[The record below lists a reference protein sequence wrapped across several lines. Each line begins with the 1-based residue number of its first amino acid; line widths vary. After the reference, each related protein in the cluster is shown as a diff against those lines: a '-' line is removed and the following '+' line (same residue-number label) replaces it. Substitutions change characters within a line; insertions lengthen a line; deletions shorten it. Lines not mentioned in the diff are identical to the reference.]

1 MLGRSL
7 AVAAVERLLL
17 LLPEHGQGGE
27 GELVVH
33 LFAPVPA
40 FVVRTSRVSTV
51 DSTSLT
57 EKRRVIDKD
66 ENREKDKDKEKV
78 QVWITT

>member
-7 AVAAVERLLL
+7 AVAAVERFLL
-17 LLPEHGQGGE
+17 LLPEHGQGGD